1 MPLNVADLV
10 AHLTVDM
17 DQFIRDMR
25 TAGQQTDRFESTVQQ
40 AARRV
45 DQSFRQSAQGV
56 DRLSTSTS
64 GAQQDMGRLG
74 TAAGDAARD
83 ASRVG
88 QSSQDVNR
96 LGSAARGAAT
106 DVDRISTSASQASRQ
121 VGQLGDDLGGAASG
135 AGGAGRDMGGNF
147 LSGFT
152 DKIGKLSSSTGP
164 IAGALLGVGVIGLSV
179 GAALAAAISD
189 GMEQE
194 ANLDLFQAR
203 TKTTEAQARKFG
215 LAAGEAY
222 SDAFGESVEANLSTL
237 TLALQSNVI
246 DPGAT
251 QQDAEKVIAS
261 LDTISTALD
270 GEVSQSVLAVSSL
283 MSTGLA
289 ASAQEASDMI
299 ANAVGGSANKQG
311 DLLETISEYSAGWK
325 NAGISAEMAL
335 ALIEQSTDNGAD
347 NSDRAGDS
355 LREFGRRITEEGDTI
370 VTALND
376 IGLNGAEM
384 YEVFKKG
391 GPEADAAFDQAFDKI
406 SAIEDPVKRNA
417 AAMAL
422 LGDTS
427 GDFIGALSQW
437 DPSKALADFGEFE
450 GAAGKLA
457 NQIGGNTA
465 TSVKG
470 AMNSISTVADG
481 FKAALAAAFGP
492 QIAEWADNISNN
504 RVGVIDF
511 FQTAGN
517 AAFELGKSVLG
528 FVASGLDGLAE
539 FAGAAS
545 ETGASFLEMGANI
558 LSVGESIPG
567 FGQILGIATGGAADK
582 LRELARTTREAGV
595 GENGEG
601 GIKGFL
607 SGTADTI
614 REDYIPALG
623 AAQDRTNGFIDE
635 LKLSAAFNDQTAKVT
650 KSIGEIG
657 VAVDGSVIKIEN
669 WNGAIDRANPLQAE
683 MENRLRGLSGQ
694 FRDQIKTGLEA
705 GNTVENLTRQ
715 YAGNRDAL
723 IQQLTATLGS
733 NEAAVKYLNT
743 LGLTPEFVS
752 TEVRTEGMPEAKSDF
767 DVLRGKVLDVP
778 DAKTIHTQALTK
790 DSIDSLRALEG
801 VKVEVLKDGT
811 VIVSA
816 ETEEAQ
822 RNLQAWMSQ
831 PRSMTV
837 TVNPVVSQQFSGAGL
852 SPNFGQPSSGN
863 SNGVAQLPSGVRPRA
878 NGGIDEP
885 GQATIRNGYGR
896 GIYQWAE
903 AETGWEAFIP
913 GAPSKRGRSEQ
924 ILAETARRMGFGVVR
939 FDDVSPMANGG
950 VVESFTGIA
959 SQHAPGL
966 TLTSSYRDTN
976 DYHGQGKAVDY
987 SNGSGNTDEQLAWA
1001 NYLADNY
1008 QSQLAELIY
1017 SDPRFTRNIK
1027 DGKIVDPSFYGAATM
1042 QQHENHVHAASKEPL
1057 GSPSGAGKDAAP
1069 AAPDTRTEREK
1080 IADQVIA
1087 EGKRRG
1093 ISDKGIKA
1101 AVMTALAETDLQ
1113 NLDYGMDGD
1122 NAGIMQQRD
1131 NGGWGT
1137 LEDRKDPTRAAGMF
1151 YDKLDDFDYN
1161 GMSEAEA
1168 AQKVQQSG
1176 TADGSNYAVK
1186 AAEADEII
1194 AASNARGNGSQMTV
1208 GTTDSGAALATDGQ
1222 RVFVTNWPTSGS
1234 SSYTPA
1240 DTTSTST
1247 PAPEAKPDDNVIWKG
1262 AVRVFENGG
1271 IRGLP
1276 EQAGIYPDGA
1286 DLVRFAEPGT
1296 GGEGYI
1302 PLHPAKRRQ
1311 SLAVTKKIVNGFGFD
1326 LVPFEDGGIHGLGGF
1341 GGYVGEAP
1349 GLKVPTT
1356 ANGRRAAAYNA
1367 LAFGVGSAFALASG
1381 FDADGNFTGQFDT
1394 GANSSAQ
1401 LEKGFGQVTDELA
1414 PILEAILL
1422 AIKNREPI
1430 RASVNVDNGTG
1441 MANIAI
1447 MKGGL

>member
-1 MPLNVADLV
+1 MSGLDVGTLV
-10 AHLTVDM
+10 AHLTLD
-17 DQFIRDMR
+17 DSRFIQGTRN
-25 TAGQQTDRFESTVQQ
+25 AQQQTDRLESLVQQ
-40 AARRV
+40 AARRIE
-45 DQSFRQSAQGV
+45 QHFQQSAQGV

-64 GAQQDMGRLG
+64 GVQQDMGRLG
-74 TAAGDAARD
+74 TASGNAARD
-83 ASRVG
+83 VSRVG
-88 QSSQDVNR
+88 QSAQDVNR
-96 LGSAARGAAT
+96 LGNAARGAST

-179 GAALAAAISD
+179 GAALAAAIND
-189 GMEQE
+189 GMQQE

-215 LAAGEAY
+215 LASGEAY

-289 ASAQEASDMI
+289 SSAQEASDMI

-427 GDFIGALSQW
+427 GDFIGALAQW

-470 AMNSISTVADG
+470 AMNSLSTVADG
-481 FKAALAAAFGP
+481 FKAALAQAFGP
-492 QIAEWADNISNN
+492 QIKEWADNISNN
-504 RVGVIDF
+504 RVGVIQF
-511 FQTAGN
+511 FQDTGN
-517 AAFELGKSVLG
+517 AAFELGISVLN
-528 FVASGLDGLAE
+528 FVASGLDGLGK
-539 FAGAAS
+539 FAKSAS

-567 FGQILGIATGGAADK
+567 FGAILGIATGGAADK
-582 LRELARTTREAGV
+582 LRDLAKTTREGGASVEGV
-595 GENGEG
+595 LTGAA
-601 GIKGFL
+601 
-607 SGTADTI
+607 STI
-614 REDYIPALG
+614 REDLIPALG
-623 AAQDRTNGFIDE
+623 EAQGRANTWIDGM
-635 LKLSAAFNDQTAKVT
+635 KLSAAFNDQSAKVT

-733 NEAAVKYLNT
+733 NEAAVKYLDT
-743 LGLTPEFVS
+743 LGLTPQFVS
-752 TEVRTEGMPEAKSDF
+752 TAIRTEGMPETQSDF
-767 DVLRGKVLDVP
+767 DVLRDKVLDVP
-778 DAKTIHTQALTK
+778 DARTIHTQALTK
-790 DSIDSLRALEG
+790 DSIDSLKALEG

-811 VIVSA
+811 VNVTA
-816 ETEEAQ
+816 ETEAAQ
-822 RNLQAWMSQ
+822 RNLQAWLSQ
-831 PRSMTV
+831 PRNLVVLVDTV
-837 TVNPVVSQQFSGAGL
+837 RTAQAQRDFNASGQQGPVGPVLKKNADGDIHEA
-852 SPNFGQPSSGN
+852 
-863 SNGVAQLPSGVRPRA
+863 
-878 NGGIDEP
+878 
-885 GQATIRNGYGR
+885 GQAQIRNGYGR

-939 FDDVSPMANGG
+939 FGDVKPMADGG
-950 VVESFTGIA
+950 VVESLEGIA
-959 SQHAPGL
+959 ARKFPALLQNGHAF
-966 TLTSSYRDTN
+966 SSYRSDGSTS
-976 DYHGQGKAVDY
+976 YHNSGQAADF
-987 SNGSGNTDEQLAWA
+987 SNGSGNTDEQLAMA
-1001 NYLADNY
+1001 NYMADNY
-1008 QSQLAELIY
+1008 QKQLAELIY
-1017 SDPRFTRNIK
+1017 IDPRFGRCIK
-1027 DGKIVDPSFYGAATM
+1027 DGEFVPDSFYAGAGDHT
-1042 QQHENHVHAASKEPL
+1042 NHVHVAAKQPL
-1057 GSPSGAGKDAAP
+1057 GEPAGTAQAAEGP

-1113 NLDYGMDGD
+1113 NLDHGMDGD

-1161 GMSEAEA
+1161 SMTEAQA

-1176 TADGSNYAVK
+1176 TADGSNYAAK

-1194 AASNARGNGSQMTV
+1194 AASNARGNGQMTV

-1222 RVFVTNWPTSGS
+1222 RVFVTNWPGT
-1234 SSYTPA
+1234 SSYTPT
-1240 DTTSTST
+1240 DTTSTSA
-1247 PAPEAKPDDNVIWKG
+1247 PATEAAPDDNVIWKG

-1326 LVPFEDGGIHGLGGF
+1326 LVPFEDGGIHGGLGGF

-1414 PILEAILL
+1414 PILEQILL

-1441 MANIAI
+1441 MANISI

>member
-1 MPLNVADLV
+1 MPLNVGELV
-10 AHLTVDM
+10 AHLTLD
-17 DQFIRDMR
+17 DSRFIQGTRN
-25 TAGQQTDRFESTVQQ
+25 AGQQTDRLESLVQQ
-40 AARRV
+40 AARRIE
-45 DQSFRQSAQGV
+45 QHFQQSAQGV

-88 QSSQDVNR
+88 QSAQDVNR
-96 LGSAARGAAT
+96 LGNAARGAAT

-121 VGQLGDDLGGAASG
+121 VDQLSGDLDGAAAGASN
-135 AGGAGRDMGGNF
+135 AGGNMGGNF

-179 GAALAAAISD
+179 GAALAAAIND
-189 GMEQE
+189 GMQQE

-370 VTALND
+370 VTALDD

-427 GDFIGALSQW
+427 GDFIGSLSQW
-437 DPSKALADFGEFE
+437 DPSKALADFGEFD

-457 NQIGGNTA
+457 ATIGGNTA

-481 FKAALAAAFGP
+481 FKAALAQAFGP
-492 QIAEWADNISNN
+492 QIKEWADNISNN
-504 RVGVIDF
+504 RVGVIQF
-511 FQTAGN
+511 FQDTGN
-517 AAFELGKSVLG
+517 AAFELGISVLN
-528 FVASGLDGLAE
+528 FVASGLDGLGK
-539 FAGAAS
+539 FAKSAS

-582 LRELARTTREAGV
+582 LRDLAEKTREGGASVEGV
-595 GENGEG
+595 LTGAA
-601 GIKGFL
+601 
-607 SGTADTI
+607 STI
-614 REDYIPALG
+614 REDLIPALG
-623 AAQDRTNGFIDE
+623 EAQGRANTWIDGM
-635 LKLSAAFNDQTAKVT
+635 KLSAAFNDQSAKVT

-705 GNTVENLTRQ
+705 GNTVENLTQQ

-723 IQQLTATLGS
+723 IQQLSATLGS

-752 TEVRTEGMPEAKSDF
+752 TEVRTEGMPDAKSDF
-767 DVLRGKVLDVP
+767 DVLRDKVIKVP
-778 DAKTIHTQALTK
+778 DSKTIVTSALTK

-811 VIVSA
+811 VQVHA
-816 ETEEAQ
+816 ETEQAEA
-822 RNLQAWMSQ
+822 NLQAWLQ
-831 PRSMTV
+831 QGRSMTIW
-837 TVNPVVSQQFSGAGL
+837 VNAKETHNGYWESKGYTPAEAARISGPVPLSQNAD
-852 SPNFGQPSSGN
+852 GN
-863 SNGVAQLPSGVRPRA
+863 
-878 NGGIDEP
+878 IHEP

-939 FDDVSPMANGG
+939 FDDVKPMADGG
-950 VVESFTGIA
+950 VVESLEGIA
-959 SQHAPGL
+959 ARKFPALLQNGHAF
-966 TLTSSYRDTN
+966 SSYRSDGSTS
-976 DYHGQGKAVDY
+976 YHNSGQAADF
-987 SNGSGNTDEQLAWA
+987 SNGSGNTDEQLAMA
-1001 NYLADNY
+1001 NYMADNH
-1008 QSQLAELIY
+1008 QKQLAELIY
-1017 SDPRFTRNIK
+1017 IDPRFGRCIK
-1027 DGKIVDPSFYGAATM
+1027 DGEFVPDSFYAGAGDHT
-1042 QQHENHVHAASKEPL
+1042 NHVHVAAKQPL
-1057 GSPSGAGKDAAP
+1057 GEPAGSAQAAAP

-1161 GMSEAEA
+1161 SMSEAEA

-1194 AASNARGNGSQMTV
+1194 AASNARGNGQMTV
-1208 GTTDSGAALATDGQ
+1208 ATTDSGAALATDGQ

-1247 PAPEAKPDDNVIWKG
+1247 PAPEAKPDDTVIWKG

-1441 MANIAI
+1441 MANISI

>member
-511 FQTAGN
+511 FQSAGN
-517 AAFELGKSVLG
+517 AAFELGISVLN
-528 FVASGLDGLAE
+528 FVASGLDGLGK
-539 FAGAAS
+539 FAKSAS

-567 FGQILGIATGGAADK
+567 FGAILGIATGGAADK
-582 LRELARTTREAGV
+582 LRDLAEKTREGGASVEGV
-595 GENGEG
+595 LTGAA
-601 GIKGFL
+601 
-607 SGTADTI
+607 STI
-614 REDYIPALG
+614 REDLIPALG
-623 AAQDRTNGFIDE
+623 AAQERTNGFLDGM
-635 LKLSAAFNDQTAKVT
+635 KLSAAFNDQSAKVT

-669 WNGAIDRANPLQAE
+669 WNGAIDKANPLQSQ
-683 MENRLRGLSGQ
+683 MEANLRGLAGQ
-694 FRDQIKTGLEA
+694 FREQVKTGLEA
-705 GNTVENLTRQ
+705 GNTVENLTKQ
-715 YAGNRDAL
+715 YSGNRDAL

-733 NEAAVKYLNT
+733 NEAAVKYLDT
-743 LGLTPEFVS
+743 LGLTPQFVS
-752 TEVRTEGMPEAKSDF
+752 TAIRTEGMPETQSDF
-767 DVLRGKVLDVP
+767 DVLRDKVLGVP
-778 DAKTIHTQALTK
+778 DARTIHTQALTK
-790 DSIDSLRALEG
+790 DSIDSLNALEG

-811 VIVSA
+811 VNVTA
-816 ETEEAQ
+816 ETEAAQ
-822 RNLQAWMSQ
+822 RNLQAWLSQ
-831 PRSMTV
+831 PRNLVVMIDTQK
-837 TVNPVVSQQFSGAGL
+837 TARAQQDFWATGQYGPAAPVLKNAD
-852 SPNFGQPSSGN
+852 GN
-863 SNGVAQLPSGVRPRA
+863 
-878 NGGIDEP
+878 IHEP

-939 FDDVSPMANGG
+939 FDDVKPMANGG
-950 VVESFTGIA
+950 VVESFTGLA

-1057 GSPSGAGKDAAP
+1057 GAPSGAGKDAAP

-1080 IADQVIA
+1080 IADTIIA
-1087 EGKRRG
+1087 EGKKRG
-1093 ISDKGIKA
+1093 MSDKQIKA
-1101 AVMTALAETDLQ
+1101 AVMASLEETRLE

-1122 NAGIMQQRD
+1122 NKGILQQRD
-1131 NGGWGT
+1131 SWGT
-1137 LEDRKDPTRAAGMF
+1137 AEERMDPSKAAGMF
-1151 YDKLDDFDYN
+1151 YDELAKLDSAN
-1161 GMSEAEA
+1161 MTEAQM
-1168 AQKVQQSG
+1168 AQAVQRSG
-1176 TADGSNYAVK
+1176 TADGSNYADE
-1186 AAEADEII
+1186 AAEAEQII

-1208 GTTDSGAALATDGQ
+1208 GTTEAGVALATDGQ
-1222 RVFVTNWPTSGS
+1222 RVFVTNWPGTSS
-1234 SSYTPA
+1234 L
-1240 DTTSTST
+1240 TST
-1247 PAPEAKPDDNVIWKG
+1247 PSAPTTTSAPAAEATPDDNVIWKG
-1262 AVRVFENGG
+1262 AFRVFENGG

-1326 LVPFEDGGIHGLGGF
+1326 LVPFEDGGIHGGLGGF

-1441 MANIAI
+1441 MANISI

>member
-1 MPLNVADLV
+1 MPLNVGELV
-10 AHLTVDM
+10 AHLTLD
-17 DQFIRDMR
+17 DSRFIQGTRN
-25 TAGQQTDRFESTVQQ
+25 AGQQTDRLESLVQQ
-40 AARRV
+40 AARRIE
-45 DQSFRQSAQGV
+45 QHFQQSAQGV

-74 TAAGDAARD
+74 TAAGNAARD

-88 QSSQDVNR
+88 QSAQDVNR
-96 LGSAARGAAT
+96 LGNAARGAAT

-121 VGQLGDDLGGAASG
+121 VDQLSGDLDGAAAGASN
-135 AGGAGRDMGGNF
+135 AGGNMGGNF

-179 GAALAAAISD
+179 GAALAAAIND
-189 GMEQE
+189 GMQQE

-511 FQTAGN
+511 FQSAGN
-517 AAFELGKSVLG
+517 AAFELGISVLN
-528 FVASGLDGLAE
+528 FVASGLDGLGK
-539 FAGAAS
+539 FAKSAS

-567 FGQILGIATGGAADK
+567 FGAILGIATGGAADK
-582 LRELARTTREAGV
+582 LRDLAKTTREGGASVEGV
-595 GENGEG
+595 LTGAA
-601 GIKGFL
+601 
-607 SGTADTI
+607 STI
-614 REDYIPALG
+614 REDLIPALG
-623 AAQDRTNGFIDE
+623 AAQERTNGFLDGM
-635 LKLSAAFNDQTAKVT
+635 KLSAAFNDQTAKVT

-683 MENRLRGLSGQ
+683 METRLRGLSGQ

-733 NEAAVKYLNT
+733 NEAAVAYLNT

-752 TEVRTEGMPEAKSDF
+752 TEVRTEGMPDAKSDF
-767 DVLRGKVLDVP
+767 DVLRDKVIKVP
-778 DAKTIHTQALTK
+778 DSKTIVTSALTK

-811 VIVSA
+811 VQVHA
-816 ETEEAQ
+816 ETEQAEA
-822 RNLQAWMSQ
+822 NLQAWLQ
-831 PRSMTV
+831 QGRSMTIW
-837 TVNPVVSQQFSGAGL
+837 VNAKETHNGYWESKGYTPAEAARISGPVPLSQNAD
-852 SPNFGQPSSGN
+852 GN
-863 SNGVAQLPSGVRPRA
+863 
-878 NGGIDEP
+878 IHEP

-939 FDDVSPMANGG
+939 FDDVSPMADGG

-966 TLTSSYRDTN
+966 QLTSSYRDTN

-1057 GSPSGAGKDAAP
+1057 GAPSGAGKDAAP

-1080 IADQVIA
+1080 IADTIIA
-1087 EGKRRG
+1087 EGKKRG
-1093 ISDKGIKA
+1093 MSDKQIKA
-1101 AVMTALAETDLQ
+1101 AVMASLEETRLE

-1122 NAGIMQQRD
+1122 NKGILQQRD
-1131 NGGWGT
+1131 SWGT
-1137 LEDRKDPTRAAGMF
+1137 AEERMDPSKAAGMF
-1151 YDKLDDFDYN
+1151 YDELAKLDSAN
-1161 GMSEAEA
+1161 MTEAQM
-1168 AQKVQQSG
+1168 AQAVQRSG
-1176 TADGSNYAVK
+1176 TADGSNYADE
-1186 AAEADEII
+1186 AAEAEQII

-1208 GTTDSGAALATDGQ
+1208 GTTEAGVALATDGQ
-1222 RVFVTNWPTSGS
+1222 RVFVTNWPGTSS
-1234 SSYTPA
+1234 L
-1240 DTTSTST
+1240 TST
-1247 PAPEAKPDDNVIWKG
+1247 PSAPTTTSAPAAEATPDDNVIWKG
-1262 AVRVFENGG
+1262 AFRVFENGG

-1326 LVPFEDGGIHGLGGF
+1326 LVPFEDGGIHGGLGGF

-1441 MANIAI
+1441 MANISI

>member
-492 QIAEWADNISNN
+492 QIKEWADNISNN

-705 GNTVENLTRQ
+705 GNTVENLTQQ

-723 IQQLTATLGS
+723 IQQLSATLGS

-752 TEVRTEGMPEAKSDF
+752 TEVRTEGMPDAKSDF
-767 DVLRGKVLDVP
+767 DVLRDKVIKVP
-778 DAKTIHTQALTK
+778 DSKTIVTSALTK

-811 VIVSA
+811 VQVHA
-816 ETEEAQ
+816 ETEQAEA
-822 RNLQAWMSQ
+822 NLQAWLQQGRSITIWVNAKETHNGYWESKGYTPAEAARISGPVPLSQ
-831 PRSMTV
+831 
-837 TVNPVVSQQFSGAGL
+837 NAD
-852 SPNFGQPSSGN
+852 GN
-863 SNGVAQLPSGVRPRA
+863 
-878 NGGIDEP
+878 IHEP

-939 FDDVSPMANGG
+939 FDDVKPMADGG
-950 VVESFTGIA
+950 VVESLEGIA
-959 SQHAPGL
+959 ARKFPALLQNGHAF
-966 TLTSSYRDTN
+966 SSYRSDGSTS
-976 DYHGQGKAVDY
+976 YHNSGQAADF
-987 SNGSGNTDEQLAWA
+987 SNGSGNTDEQLAMA
-1001 NYLADNY
+1001 NYMADNY
-1008 QSQLAELIY
+1008 QKQLAELIY
-1017 SDPRFTRNIK
+1017 IDPRFGRCIK
-1027 DGKIVDPSFYGAATM
+1027 DGEFVPDSFYAGAGDHT
-1042 QQHENHVHAASKEPL
+1042 NHVHVAAKQPL
-1057 GSPSGAGKDAAP
+1057 GEPAGSAQAAAP

-1113 NLDYGMDGD
+1113 NLDHGMDGD

-1161 GMSEAEA
+1161 SMSEAEA

-1194 AASNARGNGSQMTV
+1194 AASNARGNGQMTV
-1208 GTTDSGAALATDGQ
+1208 ATTDSGVALATDGQ
-1222 RVFVTNWPTSGS
+1222 RVFVTNWPGTSS
-1234 SSYTPA
+1234 L
-1240 DTTSTST
+1240 TST
-1247 PAPEAKPDDNVIWKG
+1247 PSAPTTTSAPAAEATPDDNLIWKG
-1262 AVRVFENGG
+1262 AFRVFENGG

-1311 SLAVTKKIVNGFGFD
+1311 SLAVTKKIVNGFGFE
-1326 LVPFEDGGIHGLGGF
+1326 LVPFEDGGIHGGLGGF

-1441 MANIAI
+1441 MANISI

>member
-1 MPLNVADLV
+1 MPLNVGELV
-10 AHLTVDM
+10 AHLTLD
-17 DQFIRDMR
+17 DSRFIQGTRN
-25 TAGQQTDRFESTVQQ
+25 AGQQTDRLESLVQQ
-40 AARRV
+40 AARRIE
-45 DQSFRQSAQGV
+45 QHFQQSAQGV

-74 TAAGDAARD
+74 TAAGNAARD

-88 QSSQDVNR
+88 QSAQDVNR
-96 LGSAARGAAT
+96 LGNAARGAAT

-121 VGQLGDDLGGAASG
+121 VDQLSGDLDGAASG
-135 AGGAGRDMGGNF
+135 ASNAGGNMGGNF

-179 GAALAAAISD
+179 GAALAAAIND
-189 GMEQE
+189 GMQQE

-511 FQTAGN
+511 FQSAGN
-517 AAFELGKSVLG
+517 AAFELGISVLN
-528 FVASGLDGLAE
+528 FVASGLDGLGK
-539 FAGAAS
+539 FAKSAS

-567 FGQILGIATGGAADK
+567 FGAILGIATGGAADK
-582 LRELARTTREAGV
+582 LRDLAKTTREGGASVEGV
-595 GENGEG
+595 LTGAA
-601 GIKGFL
+601 
-607 SGTADTI
+607 STI
-614 REDYIPALG
+614 REDLIPALG
-623 AAQDRTNGFIDE
+623 AAQERTNGFLDGM
-635 LKLSAAFNDQTAKVT
+635 KLSAAFNDQTAKVT

-683 MENRLRGLSGQ
+683 METRLRGLSGQ

-733 NEAAVKYLNT
+733 NEAAVAYLNT
-743 LGLTPEFVS
+743 LGLTPDFV
-752 TEVRTEGMPEAKSDF
+752 TTQVRTEGMPEAKSDF

-778 DAKTIHTQALTK
+778 NAKTIHTSALTK
-790 DSIDSLRALEG
+790 DSIDSLKGLEG

-811 VIVSA
+811 VVVSA
-816 ETEEAQ
+816 ETEGAQ
-822 RNLQAWMSQ
+822 RNLQTWLSQ

-837 TVNPVVSQQFSGAGL
+837 TVNPVVGQQFSGAGL
-852 SPNFGQPSSGN
+852 SPNFGQIPAGN
-863 SNGVAQLPSGVRPRA
+863 SNGVAQLPSGVRPNA
-878 NGGIDEP
+878 DGDIHEP
-885 GQATIRNGYGR
+885 GQAAIRNGYGR

-913 GAPSKRGRSEQ
+913 GAPSKRERSEQ
-924 ILAETARRMGFGVVR
+924 ILAETARRFGLGLVR
-939 FDDVSPMANGG
+939 PMAEGG
-950 VVESFTGIA
+950 VVESFTGLA

-1057 GSPSGAGKDAAP
+1057 GAPSGAGKDAGP
-1069 AAPDTRTEREK
+1069 AAPDSRTEREK

-1161 GMSEAEA
+1161 SMTEAQA
-1168 AQKVQQSG
+1168 AQRVQQSG

-1276 EQAGIYPDGA
+1276 EQAAIYPDGA

-1441 MANIAI
+1441 MANISI

>member
-1 MPLNVADLV
+1 MPLNVGELV
-10 AHLTVDM
+10 AHLTLD
-17 DQFIRDMR
+17 DSRFIQGTRN
-25 TAGQQTDRFESTVQQ
+25 AGQQTDRLESLVQQ
-40 AARRV
+40 AARRIE
-45 DQSFRQSAQGV
+45 QHFQQSAQGV

-74 TAAGDAARD
+74 TAAGNAARD

-88 QSSQDVNR
+88 QSAQDVNR
-96 LGSAARGAAT
+96 LGNAARGAAT

-121 VGQLGDDLGGAASG
+121 VDQLSGDLDGAASG
-135 AGGAGRDMGGNF
+135 ASNAGGNMGGNF

-179 GAALAAAISD
+179 GAALAAAIND
-189 GMEQE
+189 GMQQE

-237 TLALQSNVI
+237 TLALQNNVI

-251 QQDAEKVIAS
+251 QQDAEKVLAS

-270 GEVSQSVLAVSSL
+270 GEVSESVLAVSAL

-289 ASAQEASDMI
+289 ASSQEAADII
-299 ANAVGGSANKQG
+299 ANAVGGSVNKG
-311 DLLETISEYSAGWK
+311 NDLLEVINEYSVGWK
-325 NAGISAEMAL
+325 KAGISAEMSIAL
-335 ALIEQSTDNGAD
+335 MEQATDSGLFTAD
-347 NSDRAGDS
+347 NAGDA
-355 LREFGRRITEEGDTI
+355 LREWGRRMSEEGDA
-370 VTALND
+370 VVAALD
-376 IGLNGAEM
+376 DMGLAGQEM
-384 YEVFKKG
+384 YDTMKNG
-391 GPEADAAFDQAFDKI
+391 GEGSKEAFDLMFDSI
-406 SAIEDPVKRNA
+406 RAIEDPMKRSQA
-417 AAMAL
+417 VAAL
-422 LGDTS
+422 LGDS
-427 GDFIGALSQW
+427 AGDFYDVFENW
-437 DPSKALADFGEFE
+437 DPSEALKNFGEFD

-457 NQIGGNTA
+457 ATIGGNTA

-481 FKAALAAAFGP
+481 FKAALAQAFGP
-492 QIAEWADNISNN
+492 QIKEWADNISNN
-504 RVGVIDF
+504 RVGVIQF
-511 FQTAGN
+511 FQDTGN
-517 AAFELGKSVLG
+517 AAFELGISVLN
-528 FVASGLDGLAE
+528 FVASGLDGLGK
-539 FAGAAS
+539 FAKSAS

-582 LRELARTTREAGV
+582 LRDLAEKTREGGASVEGV
-595 GENGEG
+595 LTGAA
-601 GIKGFL
+601 
-607 SGTADTI
+607 STI
-614 REDYIPALG
+614 REDLIPALG
-623 AAQDRTNGFIDE
+623 EAQGRANTWIDGM
-635 LKLSAAFNDQTAKVT
+635 KLSAAFNDQSAKVT

-705 GNTVENLTRQ
+705 GNTVENLTQQ

-723 IQQLTATLGS
+723 IQQLSATLGS

-752 TEVRTEGMPEAKSDF
+752 TEVRTEGMPDAKSDF
-767 DVLRGKVLDVP
+767 DVLRDKVIKVP
-778 DAKTIHTQALTK
+778 DSKTIVTSALTK

-811 VIVSA
+811 VQVHA
-816 ETEEAQ
+816 ETEQAEA
-822 RNLQAWMSQ
+822 NLQAWLNQ
-831 PRSMTV
+831 GRSMTIW
-837 TVNPVVSQQFSGAGL
+837 VNAKETHNGYWESKGYTPAEAARISGPVPLA
-852 SPNFGQPSSGN
+852 NADGN
-863 SNGVAQLPSGVRPRA
+863 
-878 NGGIDEP
+878 IHEP
-885 GQATIRNGYGR
+885 GQANIRNGQGR
-896 GIYQWAE
+896 GIFQWAE

-913 GAPSKRGRSEQ
+913 GAPSKRARSEK
-924 ILAETARRMGFGVVR
+924 ILAETARRFGMGVVR
-939 FDDVSPMANGG
+939 FDDVKPMADGG
-950 VVESFTGIA
+950 VVESLEGIA
-959 SQHAPGL
+959 ARKFPDLLQNGHAF
-966 TLTSSYRDTN
+966 SSYRSDGSTS
-976 DYHGQGKAVDY
+976 YHNSGQAADF
-987 SNGSGNTDEQLAWA
+987 SNGSGNTDEQLAMA
-1001 NYLADNY
+1001 NYMADNY
-1008 QSQLAELIY
+1008 QKQLAELIY
-1017 SDPRFTRNIK
+1017 IDPRFGRCIK
-1027 DGKIVDPSFYGAATM
+1027 DGEFVPDSFYAGAGDHT
-1042 QQHENHVHAASKEPL
+1042 NHVHVAAKEPL
-1057 GSPSGAGKDAAP
+1057 GEPAGTAQAAGP
-1069 AAPDTRTEREK
+1069 AAPDSRTEREK
-1080 IADQVIA
+1080 IADTIIA
-1087 EGKRRG
+1087 EGKKRG
-1093 ISDKGIKA
+1093 MSDKQIKA
-1101 AVMTALAETDLQ
+1101 AVMASLEETRLQ

-1122 NAGIMQQRD
+1122 NKGILQQRD
-1131 NGGWGT
+1131 SWGT
-1137 LEDRKDPTRAAGMF
+1137 AEERMDPSKAAGMF
-1151 YDKLDDFDYN
+1151 YDELAKLDSAN
-1161 GMSEAEA
+1161 MTEAQM
-1168 AQKVQQSG
+1168 AQAVQRSG
-1176 TADGSNYAVK
+1176 TADGSNYADE

-1194 AASNARGNGSQMTV
+1194 AASNARGNGNAMTV
-1208 GTTDSGAALATDGQ
+1208 GTTDAGAALATDGQ

-1240 DTTSTST
+1240 DTTTTST

-1326 LVPFEDGGIHGLGGF
+1326 LVPFEEGGIHGGLGGF

-1441 MANIAI
+1441 MANISI

>member
-1 MPLNVADLV
+1 MPMNVGELV
-10 AHLTVDM
+10 AHLTLD
-17 DQFIRDMR
+17 DSRFIQGTRN
-25 TAGQQTDRFESTVQQ
+25 AQQQTDRLESLVQQ
-40 AARRV
+40 AARRIE
-45 DQSFRQSAQGV
+45 QHFQQSAQGV

-74 TAAGDAARD
+74 TAAGNAARD
-83 ASRVG
+83 TSRVG
-88 QSSQDVNR
+88 QSAQDVNR
-96 LGSAARGAAT
+96 LGSAARGVAT
-106 DVDRISTSASQASRQ
+106 DVDRIGTSASQASRQ
-121 VGQLGDDLGGAASG
+121 VGQLSGDLDGAVSGASG
-135 AGGAGRDMGGNF
+135 AGGDMGGNF

-152 DKIGKLSSSTGP
+152 DKIGKLSSATGP
-164 IAGALLGVGVIGLSV
+164 IAGALLGVGVIGLTA
-179 GAALAAAISD
+179 GAALMAAIND
-189 GMEQE
+189 GMQQE
-194 ANLDLFQAR
+194 ANLDLFQAQ

-215 LAAGEAY
+215 LAAGEAF
-222 SDAFGESVEANLSTL
+222 SDAYGESVEENLSTIKI
-237 TLALQSNVI
+237 ALHNNI
-246 DPGAT
+246 LDPGST
-251 QQDAEKVIAS
+251 QQDAEKVVAS
-261 LDTISTALD
+261 LDTISAALD
-270 GEVSQSVLAVSSL
+270 GEVATSVSAVGAL
-283 MSTGLA
+283 MTSGLA
-289 ASAQEASDMI
+289 ANAVEAMDMI
-299 ANAVGGSANKQG
+299 ANAAGGSANKAG
-311 DLLETISEYSAGWK
+311 DLLEVVSEYSSGWK
-325 NAGISAEMAL
+325 NAGLSAEMAL

-347 NSDRAGDS
+347 NADRAGDS

-370 VTALND
+370 VGALND
-376 IGLNGAEM
+376 IGLNGEEM
-384 YEVFKKG
+384 FEAFKKG

-406 SAIEDPVKRNA
+406 SSIEDPVKRNT

-437 DPSKALADFGEFE
+437 DPSKALSDFGEFE
-450 GAAGKLA
+450 GAAGNLA
-457 NQIGGNTA
+457 NTIGGNAA

-492 QIAEWADNISNN
+492 QIKEWADSISNN
-504 RVGVIDF
+504 RVGVIEF
-511 FQTAGN
+511 FQMAGN
-517 AAFELGKSVLG
+517 AAFELGKSVLN
-528 FVASGLDGLAE
+528 FVASGLDGLGK
-539 FAGAAS
+539 FAKSAS

-567 FGQILGIATGGAADK
+567 FGAILGIATGGAADK
-582 LRELARTTREAGV
+582 LRDLAKTTREGGASVEGV
-595 GENGEG
+595 LTGAA
-601 GIKGFL
+601 
-607 SGTADTI
+607 STI
-614 REDYIPALG
+614 REDLIPALG
-623 AAQDRTNGFIDE
+623 AAQERTNGFLDGM
-635 LKLSAAFNDQTAKVT
+635 KLSAAFNDQSAKVI

-657 VAVDGSVIKIEN
+657 VAVDGSAMKIEN
-669 WNGAIDRANPLQAE
+669 WNGAIDRSNPLQSE
-683 MENRLRGLSGQ
+683 MESRLRGLSGQ

-733 NEAAVKYLNT
+733 NEAAVAYLNT

-752 TEVRTEGMPEAKSDF
+752 TEVRTEGMPDAKSDF
-767 DVLRGKVLDVP
+767 DVLRDKVIKVP
-778 DAKTIHTQALTK
+778 DSKTIVTSALTK

-811 VIVSA
+811 VQVHA
-816 ETEEAQ
+816 ETEQAEA
-822 RNLQAWMSQ
+822 NLQAWLNQ
-831 PRSMTV
+831 GRSMTIW
-837 TVNPVVSQQFSGAGL
+837 VNAKETHNGYWESKGYTPAEAARISGPVPLSQNAD
-852 SPNFGQPSSGN
+852 GN
-863 SNGVAQLPSGVRPRA
+863 
-878 NGGIDEP
+878 IHEP

-939 FDDVSPMANGG
+939 FDDVKPMADGG
-950 VVESFTGIA
+950 VVESLEGIA
-959 SQHAPGL
+959 ARKFPALLQNGHAF
-966 TLTSSYRDTN
+966 SSYRSDGSTS
-976 DYHGQGKAVDY
+976 YHNSGQAADF
-987 SNGSGNTDEQLAWA
+987 SNGSGNTDEQLAMA
-1001 NYLADNY
+1001 NYMADNY
-1008 QSQLAELIY
+1008 QKQLAELIY
-1017 SDPRFTRNIK
+1017 IDPRFGRCIK
-1027 DGKIVDPSFYGAATM
+1027 DGEFVPDSFYAGAGDHT
-1042 QQHENHVHAASKEPL
+1042 NHVHVAAKQPL
-1057 GSPSGAGKDAAP
+1057 GEPAGTAQAAEGP

-1161 GMSEAEA
+1161 SMSEAEA

-1194 AASNARGNGSQMTV
+1194 AASNARGNGNPMTV
-1208 GTTDSGAALATDGQ
+1208 GTTESGAALATDGQ
-1222 RVFVTNWPTSGS
+1222 RVFVTNWPGS
-1234 SSYTPA
+1234 SSL
-1240 DTTSTST
+1240 TST
-1247 PAPEAKPDDNVIWKG
+1247 PSAPTTSAPAAEAAPDDNVIWKG
-1262 AVRVFENGG
+1262 AFRVFENGG

-1326 LVPFEDGGIHGLGGF
+1326 LVPFEDGGIHGGLGGF

-1414 PILEAILL
+1414 PILEQILL

-1441 MANIAI
+1441 MANISI

>member
-179 GAALAAAISD
+179 GAALAAAIND
-189 GMEQE
+189 GMQQE

-237 TLALQSNVI
+237 TLALQNNVI

-251 QQDAEKVIAS
+251 QQDAEKVLAS

-270 GEVSQSVLAVSSL
+270 GEVSESVLAVSAL

-289 ASAQEASDMI
+289 ASSQEAADII
-299 ANAVGGSANKQG
+299 ANAVGGSVNKG
-311 DLLETISEYSAGWK
+311 NDLLEVINEYSVGWK
-325 NAGISAEMAL
+325 KAGISAEMSIAL
-335 ALIEQSTDNGAD
+335 MEQATDSGLFTAD
-347 NSDRAGDS
+347 NAGDA
-355 LREFGRRITEEGDTI
+355 LREWGRRMSEEGDA
-370 VTALND
+370 VVAALD
-376 IGLNGAEM
+376 DMGLAGQEM
-384 YEVFKKG
+384 YDTMKNG
-391 GPEADAAFDQAFDKI
+391 GEGSKEAFDLMFDSI
-406 SAIEDPVKRNA
+406 RAIEDPMKRSQA
-417 AAMAL
+417 IAAL
-422 LGDTS
+422 LGDS
-427 GDFIGALSQW
+427 AGDFYDVFENW
-437 DPSKALADFGEFE
+437 DPSEALKNFGEFD

-457 NQIGGNTA
+457 ATIGGNTA

-481 FKAALAAAFGP
+481 FKAALAQAFGP
-492 QIAEWADNISNN
+492 QIKEWADNISNN
-504 RVGVIDF
+504 RVGVIQF
-511 FQTAGN
+511 FQDTGN
-517 AAFELGKSVLG
+517 AAFELGISVLN
-528 FVASGLDGLAE
+528 FVASGLDGLGK
-539 FAGAAS
+539 FAKSAS

-582 LRELARTTREAGV
+582 LRDLAEKTREGGASVEGV
-595 GENGEG
+595 LTGAA
-601 GIKGFL
+601 
-607 SGTADTI
+607 STI
-614 REDYIPALG
+614 REDLIPALG
-623 AAQDRTNGFIDE
+623 EAQGRANTWIDGM
-635 LKLSAAFNDQTAKVT
+635 KLSAAFNDQSAKVT

-705 GNTVENLTRQ
+705 GNTVENLTQQ

-723 IQQLTATLGS
+723 IQQLSATLGS

-752 TEVRTEGMPEAKSDF
+752 TEVRTEGMPDAKSDF
-767 DVLRGKVLDVP
+767 DVLRDKVIKVP
-778 DAKTIHTQALTK
+778 DSKTIVTSALTK

-811 VIVSA
+811 VQVHA
-816 ETEEAQ
+816 ETEQAEA
-822 RNLQAWMSQ
+822 NLQAWLQ
-831 PRSMTV
+831 QGRSMTIW
-837 TVNPVVSQQFSGAGL
+837 VNAKETHNGYWESKGYTPAEAARISGPVPLSQNAD
-852 SPNFGQPSSGN
+852 GN
-863 SNGVAQLPSGVRPRA
+863 
-878 NGGIDEP
+878 IHEP
-885 GQATIRNGYGR
+885 GQASIRNGYGR

-939 FDDVSPMANGG
+939 FDDVSPMADGG

-966 TLTSSYRDTN
+966 QLTSSYRDTN

-1057 GSPSGAGKDAAP
+1057 GAPSGAGKDAAP

-1161 GMSEAEA
+1161 SMDEAQA

-1176 TADGSNYAVK
+1176 TADGSNYAAK
-1186 AAEADEII
+1186 AAEAEQII

-1208 GTTDSGAALATDGQ
+1208 GTTDAGAALATDGQ

-1240 DTTSTST
+1240 DTTSTT
-1247 PAPEAKPDDNVIWKG
+1247 APAAAATPDDNVIWKG

-1326 LVPFEDGGIHGLGGF
+1326 LVPFEDGGIHGGLGGF
-1341 GGYVGEAP
+1341 GGYVGETP

-1381 FDADGNFTGQFDT
+1381 FDADGKFTGQFDT

-1441 MANIAI
+1441 MANISI

>member
-1 MPLNVADLV
+1 MPMNVGELV
-10 AHLTVDM
+10 AHLTLD
-17 DQFIRDMR
+17 DSRFIQGTRN
-25 TAGQQTDRFESTVQQ
+25 AQQQTDRLESLVQQ
-40 AARRV
+40 AARRIE
-45 DQSFRQSAQGV
+45 QHFQQSAQGV

-74 TAAGDAARD
+74 TASGNAARD
-83 ASRVG
+83 VSRVG
-88 QSSQDVNR
+88 QSAQDVNR
-96 LGSAARGAAT
+96 LGNAARGAAT

-121 VGQLGDDLGGAASG
+121 VGELSGDLDGAASG
-135 AGGAGRDMGGNF
+135 ASGAGGNMGGNF
-147 LSGFT
+147 LSGFSE
-152 DKIGKLSSSTGP
+152 KIGKLSSSTGP

-179 GAALAAAISD
+179 GAALAAAIND
-189 GMEQE
+189 GMQQE

-370 VTALND
+370 VTALDD

-437 DPSKALADFGEFE
+437 DPSKALADFGEFD

-457 NQIGGNTA
+457 ATIGGNTA

-481 FKAALAAAFGP
+481 FKAALAQAFGP
-492 QIAEWADNISNN
+492 QIKEWADNISNN
-504 RVGVIDF
+504 RVGVIQF
-511 FQTAGN
+511 FQDAGN
-517 AAFELGKSVLG
+517 AAFELGISVLN
-528 FVASGLDGLAE
+528 FVASGLDGLGK
-539 FAGAAS
+539 FAGSAA

-582 LRELARTTREAGV
+582 LRDLADKTREGGASVEGV
-595 GENGEG
+595 
-601 GIKGFL
+601 L
-607 SGTADTI
+607 TGTASTI
-614 REDYIPALG
+614 REDLIPALG
-623 AAQDRTNGFIDE
+623 EAQVRANTWIDGM
-635 LKLSAAFNDQTAKVT
+635 KLSAAFNDQSAKVT

-657 VAVDGSVIKIEN
+657 VAVDGSTIKIEN

-705 GNTVENLTRQ
+705 GNTVENLTQQ

-752 TEVRTEGMPEAKSDF
+752 TEVRTEGMPDAKSDF
-767 DVLRGKVLDVP
+767 DVLRDKVIKVP
-778 DAKTIHTQALTK
+778 DSKTIVTSALTK

-811 VIVSA
+811 VQVHA
-816 ETEEAQ
+816 ETEQAEA
-822 RNLQAWMSQ
+822 NLQAWLQ
-831 PRSMTV
+831 QGRSMTIW
-837 TVNPVVSQQFSGAGL
+837 VNAKETHNGYWESKGYTPAEAARISGPVPLSQNAD
-852 SPNFGQPSSGN
+852 GN
-863 SNGVAQLPSGVRPRA
+863 
-878 NGGIDEP
+878 IHEP
-885 GQATIRNGYGR
+885 GQASIRNGYGR

-939 FDDVSPMANGG
+939 FDDVSPMADGG

-966 TLTSSYRDTN
+966 QLTSSYRDTN

-987 SNGSGNTDEQLAWA
+987 SIGSGNTDEQLAWA

-1057 GSPSGAGKDAAP
+1057 GAPSGAGKDAAP

-1101 AVMTALAETDLQ
+1101 AVMATLAETDLQ
-1113 NLDYGMDGD
+1113 NLDGGMDGD
-1122 NAGIMQQRD
+1122 NDGILQQRD

-1137 LEDRKDPTRAAGMF
+1137 REDRKDPTRAAGMF

-1161 GMSEAEA
+1161 SMSEAEA

-1194 AASNARGNGSQMTV
+1194 AASNARGNGQMTV

-1222 RVFVTNWPTSGS
+1222 RVFVTNWPGTSS
-1234 SSYTPA
+1234 L
-1240 DTTSTST
+1240 TST
-1247 PAPEAKPDDNVIWKG
+1247 PSAPTTTSAPAAEAAPDDNVIWKG
-1262 AVRVFENGG
+1262 AFRVFENGG

-1326 LVPFEDGGIHGLGGF
+1326 LVPFEDGGIHGGLGGF
-1341 GGYVGEAP
+1341 GGYVGETP

-1367 LAFGVGSAFALASG
+1367 LALGVGSAFALASG
-1381 FDADGNFTGQFDT
+1381 FDADGKFTGQFDT

-1441 MANIAI
+1441 MANISI

>member
-1 MPLNVADLV
+1 MPLNVGELV
-10 AHLTVDM
+10 AHLTLD
-17 DQFIRDMR
+17 DSRFIQGTRN
-25 TAGQQTDRFESTVQQ
+25 AGQQTDRLESLVQQ
-40 AARRV
+40 AARRIE
-45 DQSFRQSAQGV
+45 QHFQQSAQGV

-74 TAAGDAARD
+74 TASGNAARD
-83 ASRVG
+83 VSRVG
-88 QSSQDVNR
+88 QSAQDVNR
-96 LGSAARGAAT
+96 LGNAARGAAT

-121 VGQLGDDLGGAASG
+121 VGELSGDLDGAASG
-135 AGGAGRDMGGNF
+135 ASGAGGNMGGNF
-147 LSGFT
+147 LSGFSE
-152 DKIGKLSSSTGP
+152 KIGKLSSSTGP

-179 GAALAAAISD
+179 GAALAAAIND
-189 GMEQE
+189 GMQQE

-370 VTALND
+370 VTALDD

-481 FKAALAAAFGP
+481 FKAALAQAFGP
-492 QIAEWADNISNN
+492 QIKEWADNISNN
-504 RVGVIDF
+504 RVGVIQF
-511 FQTAGN
+511 FQDTGN
-517 AAFELGKSVLG
+517 AAFELGISVLN
-528 FVASGLDGLAE
+528 FVASGLDGLGK
-539 FAGAAS
+539 FAKSAS

-582 LRELARTTREAGV
+582 LRDLAEKTREGGASVEGV
-595 GENGEG
+595 LTGAA
-601 GIKGFL
+601 
-607 SGTADTI
+607 STI
-614 REDYIPALG
+614 REDLIPALG
-623 AAQDRTNGFIDE
+623 EAQGRANTWIDGM
-635 LKLSAAFNDQTAKVT
+635 KLSAAFNDQSAKVT

-683 MENRLRGLSGQ
+683 METRLRGLSGQ

-863 SNGVAQLPSGVRPRA
+863 SNGVAQLPSGVRQRA

-885 GQATIRNGYGR
+885 GQAKIRNGYGR

-913 GAPSKRGRSEQ
+913 GAPSKRARSEK
-924 ILAETARRMGFGVVR
+924 ILAETARRFGMGVVR
-939 FDDVSPMANGG
+939 FDDVKPMADGG
-950 VVESFTGIA
+950 VVESLEGIA
-959 SQHAPGL
+959 ARKFPDLLQNGHAF
-966 TLTSSYRDTN
+966 SSYRSDGSTS
-976 DYHGQGKAVDY
+976 YHNSGQAADF
-987 SNGSGNTDEQLAWA
+987 SNGSGNTDEQLAMA
-1001 NYLADNY
+1001 NYMADNY
-1008 QSQLAELIY
+1008 QKQLAELIY
-1017 SDPRFTRNIK
+1017 IDPRFGRCIK
-1027 DGKIVDPSFYGAATM
+1027 DGEFVPDSFYAGAGDHT
-1042 QQHENHVHAASKEPL
+1042 NHVHVAAKEPL
-1057 GSPSGAGKDAAP
+1057 GEPAGSAQAAAP

-1113 NLDYGMDGD
+1113 NLDHGMDGD

-1161 GMSEAEA
+1161 SMSEAEA

-1194 AASNARGNGSQMTV
+1194 AASNARGNGQMTV
-1208 GTTDSGAALATDGQ
+1208 GTTDAGAALATDGQ

-1234 SSYTPA
+1234 SSYTSA
-1240 DTTSTST
+1240 DTTSTT
-1247 PAPEAKPDDNVIWKG
+1247 APAAAATPDDNVIWKG

-1302 PLHPAKRRQ
+1302 PLAPSKRRQ

-1326 LVPFEDGGIHGLGGF
+1326 LVPFEDGGIHGGLGGF
-1341 GGYVGEAP
+1341 GGWVGETP

-1367 LAFGVGSAFALASG
+1367 AAFGVGAAFALASG
-1381 FDADGNFTGQFDT
+1381 FDADGKFTGQFDT
-1394 GANSSAQ
+1394 GANSSSQ

-1441 MANIAI
+1441 MANISI